1 MRYAYFPGC
10 KIPYHLPQ
18 YGQATR
24 SVCDA
29 LGIGLVDVEF
39 GCCGYPVRHS
49 SFEASMFTA
58 ARNFVLAAELG
69 LPLLTPCKCC
79 FGNLRHAVY
88 WIRENRELRALV
100 KSMLANEGLACPEPE
115 EMRVS
120 HLLTVLDQGV
130 GPDKIRDAVKRP
142 LSGVP
147 VAAHYGC
154 HALRPGYVTGFA
166 NPLSPR
172 IFERLLQATGAAAVD
187 WPQRLECCGN
197 PLWGKNDA
205 MAAKLATRK
214 LVDARNAGRGL
225 AEHGLYLLP
234 TAVRHPAGQVAGSGT
249 RGQRPGIGALCAPA
263 RPGTGHRSR
272 RSGPGARSVAP
283 GECPCWI
290 TND

>member
-100 KSMLANEGLACPEPE
+100 KSMLANEGLACPDPE

-172 IFERLLQATGAAAVD
+172 IFERLLQATGAAVVD
-187 WPQRLECCGN
+187 WPLRLECCGN

-214 LVDARNAGRGL
+214 LVDARNAGAALLSTACTYCQLQFGTLRGRLPDQELVANAPVSVLYVHLLGL
-225 AEHGLYLLP
+225 ALGIAPDALGLEPEALRQVNAL
-234 TAVRHPAGQVAGSGT
+234 AG
-249 RGQRPGIGALCAPA
+249 
-263 RPGTGHRSR
+263 
-272 RSGPGARSVAP
+272 
-283 GECPCWI
+283 
-290 TND
+290 